1 MAAVVITEQDSDVLK
16 NEMIGAFKIP
26 VMLIKDADS
35 HVSDEIIKQVYRV
48 IDLNETDHD
57 FYSRQIESAAA
68 HYEEN
73 VLPPFFKDL
82 EKYVENGYS
91 QFDCPATK
99 AVLSFVNIRQAALFT
114 ISSVRIH
121 SAPISA
127 MRMSH
132 WVISSF
138 MKVLLCPHKN
148 MQPVYT
154 MPTKHISY

>member
-1 MAAVVITEQDSDVLK
+1 MKKLKIAYSENALQAFGAVGGREIIDVNNTDYTDVAAVVITEQDSDVLK

-91 QFDCPATK
+91 QFDCPINSSCFLPAADRIRNTGISK
-99 AVLSFVNIRQAALFT
+99 A
-114 ISSVRIH
+114 
-121 SAPISA
+121 
-127 MRMSH
+127 
-132 WVISSF
+132 
-138 MKVLLCPHKN
+138 
-148 MQPVYT
+148 
-154 MPTKHISY
+154 